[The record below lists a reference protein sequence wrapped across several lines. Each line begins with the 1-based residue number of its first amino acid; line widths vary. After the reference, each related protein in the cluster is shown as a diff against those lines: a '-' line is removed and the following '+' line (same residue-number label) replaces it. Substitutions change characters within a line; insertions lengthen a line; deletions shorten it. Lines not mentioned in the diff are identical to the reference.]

1 LTFEAERL
9 VVDLS
14 VVSMARPTDIEADA
28 RRDRRRASAFD
39 RVEEIVIVPDGDVR
53 GVEAGLSRADI
64 DVQRR
69 GRDGDRPEQA

>member
-1 LTFEAERL
+1 
-9 VVDLS
+9 VDLS

-28 RRDRRRASAFD
+28 RSDRRRTSAFD
-39 RVEEIVIVPDGDVR
+39 RVEEIVIVLDGDVR
-53 GVEAGLSRADI
+53 GVEAGLSGADI